1 MVYNA
6 PRIRIPMAL
15 LLFCFSLNLIQ
26 LTSASSS
33 GAAHHQAGTAK
44 SKIKRSS
51 CASRK
56 KPNGPALTQ
65 TYSGKGTRNPT
76 AGGGGN
82 CAFTKWPVP
91 KGYGPLA
98 IATNQWNSAKA
109 CGACIEVEGPGGK
122 FMGIVNDQC
131 PSCEPNGLDL
141 DSNLWNQVSGNKP
154 PGIIQIKWKIV
165 PCGFSKPVM
174 FMNKTGVSKD
184 WNSIQVQG
192 ANTPLKSLEVSTDGG
207 SSWTPLEV
215 QSNSNYYQPKNGKG
229 LGTTGDIRV
238 TCLSG
243 KQFVT
248 KNIEL
253 ATPESPK
260 AGSGNC

>member
-1 MVYNA
+1 
-6 PRIRIPMAL
+6 
-15 LLFCFSLNLIQ
+15 
-26 LTSASSS
+26 
-33 GAAHHQAGTAK
+33 
-44 SKIKRSS
+44 
-51 CASRK
+51 
-56 KPNGPALTQ
+56 
-65 TYSGKGTRNPT
+65 
-76 AGGGGN
+76 
-82 CAFTKWPVP
+82 
-91 KGYGPLA
+91 
-98 IATNQWNSAKA
+98 
-109 CGACIEVEGPGGK
+109 
-122 FMGIVNDQC
+122 
-131 PSCEPNGLDL
+131 
-141 DSNLWNQVSGNKP
+141 
-154 PGIIQIKWKIV
+154 
-165 PCGFSKPVM
+165 M

-238 TCLSG
+238 TFLSG